1 MLARMGEK
9 GGCNSVSCV
18 FMLGGSALDRLGKCI
33 VRLSIY
39 RVALRSFFNLSELSA
54 LDHFGSEPKCVTGKQ
69 KWTTK
74 P

>member
-33 VRLSIY
+33 VRLSIPSRINIFY
-39 RVALRSFFNLSELSA
+39 VSSELSA
-54 LDHFGSEPKCVTGKQ
+54 LEHFGIEPKCALGK
-69 KWTTK
+69 
-74 P
+74 

>member
-33 VRLSIY
+33 VRLSVPSRIKI
-39 RVALRSFFNLSELSA
+39 FFNVSELSA

>member
-33 VRLSIY
+33 VRYSVPILIKI
-39 RVALRSFFNLSELSA
+39 FFVSSESSA
-54 LDHFGSEPKCVTGKQ
+54 LEHFGREPKCVMGK
-69 KWTTK
+69 KNWTTE

>member
-33 VRLSIY
+33 VRLSIPS
-39 RVALRSFFNLSELSA
+39 RIKIFFNLSELSA
-54 LDHFGSEPKCVTGKQ
+54 LCHFGSEPKCVTMKQ
-69 KWTTK
+69 K
-74 P
+74 